1 MECLPDELLLLI
13 FRHLHE
19 LDIICAFHSL
29 NRRFQQITDP
39 YLYNIDLT
47 KENNVSYKTV
57 YVFINDILPSH
68 GHKIRSLTLGRGQ
81 QRRLF
86 QPYIHQLTNLEFL
99 TLKSDGTS
107 KSNYIY
113 ELHQFLTQVLSLR
126 TLNEL
131 SIPEG
136 RKTLKTIAFSASH
149 NLTALTLL
157 GSNGLPYLNCV
168 SHMPF
173 IRRFTVDLISSK
185 TFVKLHLEF
194 EEDIHASQWNWKS
207 SFEPIKLFL
216 DIFKNNL
223 KSLTLIGITRS
234 KEFSNFDQFQSL
246 VNSFTRIQTFQYHIS
261 TNHQP
266 DCRFSNI
273 KKLLDCNYCF
283 GTLPQPD
290 TLKIKSGLTKLEFSL
305 WPKRTPQQ
313 LLMCSILYV
322 TRNEYLPTALLS
334 FFESKNDI
342 RLVNLKKVDF
352 LHAIEDVTP
361 TTLELLSK
369 LITLSP
375 NIQTLSV
382 YISKTEKTIEHLKE
396 LFSNG
401 PQRIL
406 NVECNSHWTTDDSYH
421 STFFYE
427 LSKIFPK
434 LQTLTF
440 PCVQKFIDQY
450 PMTLADLIR
459 NLRKD
464 FLRLTSFKLRMI
476 KYDETCQRNFDS
488 YMSNFDDSIQQ
499 NPLYYTVERGK
510 RKYFL
515 NIWL

>member
-1 MECLPDELLLLI
+1 
-13 FRHLHE
+13 
-19 LDIICAFHSL
+19 
-29 NRRFQQITDP
+29 
-39 YLYNIDLT
+39 
-47 KENNVSYKTV
+47 
-57 YVFINDILPSH
+57 
-68 GHKIRSLTLGRGQ
+68 
-81 QRRLF
+81 
-86 QPYIHQLTNLEFL
+86 
-99 TLKSDGTS
+99 
-107 KSNYIY
+107 
-113 ELHQFLTQVLSLR
+113 
-126 TLNEL
+126 
-131 SIPEG
+131 
-136 RKTLKTIAFSASH
+136 
-149 NLTALTLL
+149 
-157 GSNGLPYLNCV
+157 
-168 SHMPF
+168 MPF